1 MNDTDHLSQIMYIP
15 PELVAEILSYG
26 DVMVTQKY
34 DGVLRQLTYH
44 KNQFMYHRNY
54 NRISQWYLK
63 PESYYVLY
71 ILMKNSIKSRLDEYI
86 YTHKSLVKHINTIF
100 WHGNGWFIVNP

>member
-1 MNDTDHLSQIMYIP
+1 MDLTDLSQIMYIP
-15 PELVAEILSYG
+15 PEIVDEILSYG

-34 DGVLRQLTYH
+34 DGVLRQLKYH

-71 ILMKNSIKSRLDEYI
+71 ILMKNSIKSHLDQYI
-86 YTHKSLVKHINTIF
+86 YTQVTCYSS
-100 WHGNGWFIVNP
+100 

>member
-1 MNDTDHLSQIMYIP
+1 VD
-15 PELVAEILSYG
+15 EILSYG
-26 DVMVTQKY
+26 DVIVTQKY
-34 DGVLRQLTYH
+34 DGVLRQLKYH

-71 ILMKNSIKSRLDEYI
+71 ILMKNSIKSHLDQYI
-86 YTHKSLVKHINTIF
+86 YTHKSLVKDINTIF
-100 WHGNGWFIVNP
+100 WHGNGWFIVNT